1 MERMASAQS
10 SQAHPHALYRAM
22 LSDCLHHVFRTSRI
36 VAAGGRQKGRNKE
49 LVPFQDTDKDPL
61 HLAKT
66 RLTSPRNSVKGAS
79 RTVRR
84 GLKTI
89 TQPVGRDASSLRTV
103 SRSRRRIRFL
113 LTALPSA
120 RGTVKPKRDTLVGSL
135 LRRQKATK
143 KRLVTRT
150 PLW

>member
-1 MERMASAQS
+1 MKRVTSTKPQ
-10 SQAHPHALYRAM
+10 QTHPHTLHRAM
-22 LSDCLHHVFRTSRI
+22 LRDCFHHVFRTSGI
-36 VAAGGRQKGRNKE
+36 VAAGGRQKRRDKE
-49 LVPFQDTDKDPL
+49 LVPFQDTDKNPL

-66 RLTSPRNSVKGAS
+66 RFTSPRSSLKGAS

-89 TQPVGRDASSLRTV
+89 TQPVGSDANSLRTV

-120 RGTVKPKRDTLVGSL
+120 RGTVNPNRDTSAGSL

-143 KRLVTRT
+143 KRLVTRA
-150 PLW
+150 PL